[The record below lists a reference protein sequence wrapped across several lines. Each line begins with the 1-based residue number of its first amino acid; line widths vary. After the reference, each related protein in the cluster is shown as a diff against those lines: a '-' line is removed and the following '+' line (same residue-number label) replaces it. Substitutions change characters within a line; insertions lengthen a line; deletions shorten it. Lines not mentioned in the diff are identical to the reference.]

1 MGQSTDAIIAFGF
14 DLGEDVSD
22 IEAFAEAEDHEDG
35 LQGFF
40 DEMIDIKPYKTEG
53 WISFD
58 EDRRIRAEA
67 PVALIRHC
75 SADYPMYFLAVP
87 GTEQRASRGSPV
99 DLEKRLP
106 EISSGQLSAFISW
119 CMKYEIELPRS
130 GPSWHIFSDWG

>member
-14 DLGEDVSD
+14 DLGEDLSD
-22 IEAFAEAEDHEDG
+22 FKGLTEARKHEDG
-35 LQGFF
+35 FTAGF
-40 DEMIDIKPYKTEG
+40 DEMIGIKPYKTEG
-53 WISFD
+53 WVSFAED
-58 EDRRIRAEA
+58 ERIRAEA

-75 SADYPMYFLAVP
+75 SVDYPMYFLAVP
-87 GTEQRASRGSPV
+87 GTEQRASRGDPV